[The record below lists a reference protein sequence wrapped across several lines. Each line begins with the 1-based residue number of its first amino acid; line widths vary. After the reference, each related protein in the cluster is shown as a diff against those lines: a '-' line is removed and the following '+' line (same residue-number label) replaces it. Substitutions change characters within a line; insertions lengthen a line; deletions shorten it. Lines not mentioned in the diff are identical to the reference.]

1 MIYPNLKSGI
11 SENSFLLVD
20 LVIVGDC
27 LAVRLI
33 ALEDTVRRDLLNV
46 IAGLLP
52 PDSEEIIF
60 PLWFKSHMK
69 QL

>member
-33 ALEDTVRRDLLNV
+33 AFEDTVWRDLLNV
-46 IAGLLP
+46 ITGLLP